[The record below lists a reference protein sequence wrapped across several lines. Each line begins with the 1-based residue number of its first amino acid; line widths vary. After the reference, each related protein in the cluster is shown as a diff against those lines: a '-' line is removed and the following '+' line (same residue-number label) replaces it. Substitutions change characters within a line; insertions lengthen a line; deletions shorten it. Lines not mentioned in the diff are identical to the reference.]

1 MMNKYISNGDGDNEI
16 CNTNNPSMVSFVGLD
31 TNNQKHFGEWETNN
45 ISSHHQ
51 QHRHHQPTATN
62 NNNNHNTV
70 NPNFL
75 NSSSTTNNN
84 IFENFNN
91 NFLSTTPHSST
102 LFPSNNFFSPTS
114 SSSTY
119 NNNNNSTQ
127 FLDFPP
133 SSSTSTNFFLKNKPQ
148 LNSSSSF
155 DGSGLYYNSINNDYR
170 RIGLNLGHRTYF
182 SSRESTMMLDRLVRR
197 PRGFYLE
204 NQVPRCQAEGC
215 NVELTHAKHYHRRHK
230 VCEFHSKATK
240 VVAGGIE
247 QRFCQQ
253 CSRFHVLAEFDESK
267 RSCRK
272 RLADHNRRRRKPHQP
287 SGPYNET
294 SSSSSAVKP
303 VASENETGNLQMGS
317 SSSRSLSELV
327 AAQDHNSNQQQDMS
341 LSSSSATLS
350 LMIPKCTT
358 TTNNNNHKSIP
369 TTKAADTSSLMTH
382 FISNS
387 CSPPSSGPH
396 HSPHEHNPSQPFIS
410 TEANSPSAVSLSSY
424 QNLFFPNVNSNE
436 RHHRVE
442 DDHEEELTL
451 QQSAA
456 DQHGASTT
464 SEIDHED
471 LHNLLH
477 LRQAM
482 FGVEFV

>member
-51 QHRHHQPTATN
+51 QHHHHQPTATN
-62 NNNNHNTV
+62 NNHNNV

-75 NSSSTTNNN
+75 NSSSTTNNNNN

-102 LFPSNNFFSPTS
+102 LFPSNNFFSSTS

-294 SSSSSAVKP
+294 SSTSSAVKP
-303 VASENETGNLQMGS
+303 VASENGNLRMGS
-317 SSSRSLSELV
+317 SSSRSSSELV
-327 AAQDHNSNQQQDMS
+327 AAHDHNSNQQQDMS

-358 TTNNNNHKSIP
+358 TNNNHKSIP

-396 HSPHEHNPSQPFIS
+396 HSPHEHNPSQPFIT

-436 RHHRVE
+436 RHHREE
-442 DDHEEELTL
+442 DDHDEELTL
-451 QQSAA
+451 QQSTG